1 MNATGPAQTIQE
13 ADAPAGHGALQR
25 LVVEGIEIVR
35 SVGLT
40 NEAPIVLLHGIGSNA
55 GSFEPLL
62 ACLGQSRSVIA
73 WNCPGYGRSAPLAAE
88 WPLPQ
93 SYSEALAQLL
103 DRLAVDRAVVVGH
116 SLGAIIAARF
126 AAMNPGRVA
135 GVALISPAVGY
146 RT

>member
-62 ACLGQSRSVIA
+62 ACLGKNRTLVA
-73 WNCPGYGRSAPLAAE
+73 WNCPGYGRSAPLASE

-93 SYSEALAQLL
+93 NYSEALAQLL
-103 DRLAVDRAVVVGH
+103 DRLAIHRAVVVGH
-116 SLGAIIAARF
+116 SLGRDHRSPF
-126 AAMNPGRVA
+126 RGDQSLA
-135 GVALISPAVGY
+135 GWPVL
-146 RT
+146 R